1 MKGRQSWK
9 CCKVLQWKI
18 HMTEGSIECINYDDF
33 FCFFSAKTQQYDDF
47 RVGEQNKYSGICEK
61 LLHLSVK

>member
-1 MKGRQSWK
+1 MKRRQSWK

-18 HMTEGSIECINYDDF
+18 HMTEDPSSVLITTI
-33 FCFFSAKTQQYDDF
+33 FSAKTQQYDDF